1 MLAQHL
7 QVVKRHHQCQLK
19 AIWVNNNMY
28 IIELF
33 SPTPDGY
40 DTAKDDSTVSKLS
53 DLRKT
58 RLSLAQINRLRIMND
73 VRKFEHE
80 KKLEKISK
88 QYTPPAE
95 PAAGV

>member
-1 MLAQHL
+1 
-7 QVVKRHHQCQLK
+7 
-19 AIWVNNNMY
+19 MY

-40 DTAKDDSTVSKLS
+40 DTAKDDGTVSKLS

-80 KKLEKISK
+80 KKL
-88 QYTPPAE
+88 
-95 PAAGV
+95 